1 METAYFTK
9 QVARFIARHKMMSDG
24 ERVLVALS
32 GGADSVALLSVLKQ
46 LGYECVAAHCNFHL
60 RGEESM
66 RDEHFVRDLCNRI
79 GVTLV
84 VRDFDVPTRMAADHS
99 SLEMACR
106 DLRYEWFENVRA
118 ENRCRRIA
126 VAHHR
131 DDNVETLM
139 LNLLRGTGIAG
150 VAGIKPVNECIVR
163 PLLCV
168 SRREI
173 EGYLAANGQDYITDS
188 TNALNDAKRNKLR
201 NIVLPTL
208 RECFPNAD
216 AGLSRSLENM
226 LSCNELYDSLLSHK
240 LSQVVR
246 QERDHTAIDIKTIA
260 SQPGAEA
267 MLFGAMQPLGFNS
280 AQVAELLDTYLRH
293 EPSTGKTFLAKM
305 HKATID
311 RNRIIVTPTTAEPQ
325 RIIPIDLD
333 SRGIDEP
340 IKIEISRIAAADFDP
355 SWCDGRN
362 RVCFGEDIKHCKT
375 IVIRRW
381 QKGDRF
387 KPFGMHGR
395 SRLVSDLFTD
405 LKLSDAQKRQ
415 AWLLVADDEI
425 LWVIGYRSG
434 ETYRVATDSQC
445 GHVYRFSAR

>member
-1 METAYFTK
+1 MKTAYFTK
-9 QVARFIARHKMMSDG
+9 QVARFIARHKMMTGG
-24 ERVLVALS
+24 EKVLVALS

-66 RDEHFVRDLCNRI
+66 RDERFVRNLCNRI

-150 VAGIKPVNECIVR
+150 VAGIKPVNGCIVR

-293 EPSTGKTFLAKM
+293 ESSTGKTFLAKM

-311 RNRIIVTPTTAEPQ
+311 RDRIIVTSTTAEPQ

-333 SRGIDEP
+333 SHGIDEP

-355 SWCDGRN
+355 SWCDGRS

-434 ETYRVATDSQC
+434 ETYRVATGSQC